1 MLWVL
6 VLSSYAIQNKDIQSS
21 NRALRMLFKLSNVS
35 YLNLDQGEL
44 AFGLMIVVWHFA
56 WQLQFSTIKENSIQS
71 TLDICSFS
79 GY

>member
-35 YLNLDQGEL
+35 YLNLDQGESV
-44 AFGLMIVVWHFA
+44 FGLMIVVWHYA

-79 GY
+79 G